1 MERGRAG
8 LTLTGVPG
16 KPEPGGHCTG
26 TSGGLLSA
34 YGVPIGSPCR
44 PALVREEESLS
55 WKSGRIAAPTSS
67 HLLRS
72 GTCRLSQQGRG
83 SVSRQGPWGAG
94 VPACFPGCVSG
105 TFWSLSAAWQGP
117 TLAFAWVSW
126 GDRSLRRA
134 QEGHEAG
141 PPRPRSSSS
150 RWAPHASRP
159 SWRGAGKRVPER
171 RRRPGRSDA
180 GHWASRAG
188 VWGGVGWSREP
199 PLSPGCLAGTS
210 APLVPPE
217 ADWRPLLQPRICP
230 SVCPSPKGGK
240 ANTHMCLK
248 SSSFLRV
255 PPQPESRAVPCLLS
269 ADLM

>member
-1 MERGRAG
+1 MGERAGAGHPWVSHTGVGEPRDGKGKGRPHTHTGAGEAGARGALHRDERGSPVG
-8 LTLTGVPG
+8 LRGPHRLP
-16 KPEPGGHCTG
+16 
-26 TSGGLLSA
+26 
-34 YGVPIGSPCR
+34 PCR
-44 PALVREEESLS
+44 PALVREEESLG

-83 SVSRQGPWGAG
+83 CVSRQGPWGAG

-105 TFWSLSAAWQGP
+105 TFWSLSEAWQGP
-117 TLAFAWVSW
+117 TLAFARVSW
-126 GDRSLRRA
+126 GDGSLRRA

-180 GHWASRAG
+180 GHWGSRAG
-188 VWGGVGWSREP
+188 RGVGQAGPGSHHC
-199 PLSPGCLAGTS
+199 PLGVWRAPRRPSYRPKQTGGPFRSLAFV
-210 APLVPPE
+210 L
-217 ADWRPLLQPRICP
+217 P
-230 SVCPSPKGGK
+230 SV
-240 ANTHMCLK
+240 
-248 SSSFLRV
+248 R
-255 PPQPESRAVPCLLS
+255 PQKVERRTPTCA
-269 ADLM
+269 

>member
-1 MERGRAG
+1 MGERAGAGHPWVSHTGVGEPRDGKGKGRPHTHTGAGKAGAPGTLHRDERGSPVG
-8 LTLTGVPG
+8 LRGPHRLP
-16 KPEPGGHCTG
+16 
-26 TSGGLLSA
+26 
-34 YGVPIGSPCR
+34 PCR
-44 PALVREEESLS
+44 PALVRAEESLG

-72 GTCRLSQQGRG
+72 GTCRLCQQGRG
-83 SVSRQGPWGAG
+83 RVSRQGPWGAG

-117 TLAFAWVSW
+117 TLAFARVSW
-126 GDRSLRRA
+126 GDGSLRRA

-141 PPRPRSSSS
+141 PPRLRSSSS

-188 VWGGVGWSREP
+188 RGVGRAG
-199 PLSPGCLAGTS
+199 PGSHLAPWVSGGHLG
-210 APLVPPE
+210 APRT
-217 ADWRPLLQPRICP
+217 A
-230 SVCPSPKGGK
+230 
-240 ANTHMCLK
+240 
-248 SSSFLRV
+248 
-255 PPQPESRAVPCLLS
+255 
-269 ADLM
+269 

>member
-8 LTLTGVPG
+8 LTLTRGPG
-16 KPEPGGHCTG
+16 KPEPGRHCMG

-44 PALVREEESLS
+44 PALVREEESLG

-83 SVSRQGPWGAG
+83 RVSRQGPWGAG

-117 TLAFAWVSW
+117 TLAFARVSW
-126 GDRSLRRA
+126 GDGSLRRA

-141 PPRPRSSSS
+141 PPRLRSSSS

-159 SWRGAGKRVPER
+159 SWQGAGKRVPER

-188 VWGGVGWSREP
+188 WGVGRAGPGSHHC
-199 PLSPGCLAGTS
+199 PLGVWRAPRRPSYRLKQTGGPFRSLAFV
-210 APLVPPE
+210 L
-217 ADWRPLLQPRICP
+217 P
-230 SVCPSPKGGK
+230 SV
-240 ANTHMCLK
+240 
-248 SSSFLRV
+248 R
-255 PPQPESRAVPCLLS
+255 PQKVERRTPTCA
-269 ADLM
+269 